1 MNPDAQ
7 GTVYPAVEFLVEP
20 QRVDAFRR
28 VFGQAAGVPPTFL
41 TAAEFTAF
49 PAVLGDPNLGLDF
62 SRVVHGSQEYEYQ
75 RPLREGETLSVV
87 ARIGSIRRKGDTAFL
102 TIIMDVFGDDGALA
116 ATAISVMIERAAG

>member
-7 GTVYPAVEFLVEP
+7 GTVYPAVEFVVEP
-20 QRVDAFRR
+20 QRVAAFRR

-62 SRVVHGSQEYEYQ
+62 SRVLHATQEYEYQ

-87 ARIGSIRRKGDTAFL
+87 ARIASIRRKGDNAFL
-102 TIIMDVFGDDGALA
+102 TIVMDVFGDDGALA
-116 ATAISVMIERAAG
+116 ATATSVMIERAAG